1 MCRWKRLAALLL
13 ALGMML
19 GLTACALEQPPSLL
33 EAMEVAAD
41 TVDEA
46 AAAEAAEEELLL
58 IEGPEAPADP
68 DTPQETEA
76 PEEGDVPGEPEETP
90 VPPDLSQPGED
101 NADAEPALDPDGE
114 YTSKEDV
121 ALYLHLYGELPKNF
135 MTKNEARALGWSGGG
150 LDGYA
155 DGMCIGGDHFGNYEG
170 LLPPGDYR
178 ECDIDTLHA
187 KSRGAK
193 RIIYSDDGR
202 IYYTDDH
209 YESFTLLYGEE

>member
-1 MCRWKRLAALLL
+1 MDRWKRPAALLL
-13 ALGMML
+13 VLCMML

-46 AAAEAAEEELLL
+46 AAAEAAEEELVL
-58 IEGPEAPADP
+58 IEEP
-68 DTPQETEA
+68 DTPQDTA
-76 PEEGDVPGEPEETP
+76 TPEEGDVPEEPEETP
-90 VPPDLSQPGED
+90 VPPDLSLPEED
-101 NADAEPALDPDGE
+101 NAGAEPTLDPDGE
-114 YTSKEDV
+114 YTSREDV

-135 MTKNEARALGWSGGG
+135 MTKKEARALGWSGGG

-170 LLPPGDYR
+170 ILPPGDYR